1 MLGKSGVSGRLL
13 LYGHSGIS
21 CRHAEI
27 ASRADSASVSSV
39 GRRALTQRSLRFSV
53 PSVLRFWRQGGHG
66 ESRFGGAHRAALW
79 TWCGLLLAIV
89 LLPGRAWAA
98 SGLDAQEVLN
108 QLQNVKVDP
117 GQVYVLRHAQ
127 LIRDRVK
134 LFFNRGYIGFFTQ
147 AAGEIT
153 GAVYIGEGEI
163 LLIPPTRVEKESLAR
178 FIHSPILEEQ
188 FTMAILRFTDQTA
201 RELIAVAERPEPDDP
216 ERTAGLSSKVEL
228 RTPSLGSGGFAPNL

>member
-1 MLGKSGVSGRLL
+1 MG
-13 LYGHSGIS
+13 
-21 CRHAEI
+21 
-27 ASRADSASVSSV
+27 
-39 GRRALTQRSLRFSV
+39 
-53 PSVLRFWRQGGHG
+53 
-66 ESRFGGAHRAALW
+66 
-79 TWCGLLLAIV
+79 CGLLLAVI

-98 SGLDAQEVLN
+98 NGLDPQEVLN

-127 LIRDRVK
+127 LTRDRVK
-134 LFFNRGYIGFFTQ
+134 LFLNRGTIGFFSK

-163 LLIPPTRVEKESLAR
+163 LLIPPTRVEKENLAQ

-201 RELIAVAERPEPDDP
+201 KELISVAERPEPDDP
-216 ERTAGLSSKVEL
+216 ERAARLSSKVEL
-228 RTPSLGSGGFAPNL
+228 CAWSLDSEGYPPNL